1 MAAKTREDLIATARA
16 LFPMI
21 RAEAE
26 AAEKARRIPVRV
38 FRALRAAGFFR
49 ILLPRRYGG
58 YEFEPAVATRVAM
71 ELAAAC
77 GSTGWVASCGMSH
90 QWMAA
95 QFPLRCHEDLW
106 ADHPDKMVTT
116 CFAPSGAC
124 VAADGGYRLAGT
136 WSFASG
142 VDYADFVLMGVRLPA
157 AGGAPAP
164 GFVIVPIAEL
174 VKVEDWDT
182 MGLAATGSHAVRADD
197 VFVPTYRSIRVAD
210 FVVSETPGRPA
221 FETNLGRYPTFSV
234 GAHGLSA
241 TAIGCLQGALDS
253 FVAAL
258 ADRRTGAMAN
268 MGARVADFV
277 SVQARVGRA
286 EAALRAA
293 KTLLF
298 HQLEESR
305 LAVME
310 HGETLDQGARVDNR
324 IAQGYSVQLALQGL
338 DELWGAAGGSGIRN
352 AEIVQRAWR
361 DAHAVAHH
369 AFFNWDA
376 LSAMGGQRRLGLEP
390 QGPY

>member
-1 MAAKTREDLIATARA
+1 
-16 LFPMI
+16 
-21 RAEAE
+21 
-26 AAEKARRIPVRV
+26 
-38 FRALRAAGFFR
+38 
-49 ILLPRRYGG
+49 
-58 YEFEPAVATRVAM
+58 
-71 ELAAAC
+71 
-77 GSTGWVASCGMSH
+77 
-90 QWMAA
+90 MAA

-106 ADHPDKMVTT
+106 ADHPDKMVAT

-338 DELWGAAGGSGIRN
+338 DELWGAAGGAASATPRSSSAPGATRTRSRTTPSSTGTRFRLWADN
-352 AEIVQRAWR
+352 AGSASNRRAR
-361 DAHAVAHH
+361 TDRRPRVRIPLRGSA
-369 AFFNWDA
+369 WDVLPA
-376 LSAMGGQRRLGLEP
+376 CHPVGS
-390 QGPY
+390 